1 MSTVAI
7 GDRVK
12 DSPLGAG
19 ILTGVTER
27 GMPQI
32 DHVAVAWIEAEDGG
46 IFDPFGVR
54 ERHILKRAAAPTQQQ
69 ERSDADQA

>member
-1 MSTVAI
+1 MSRVEI

-19 ILTGVTER
+19 ILTGITER

-32 DHVAVAWIEAEDGG
+32 DHIAVAWIEAEDGG

-54 ERHILKRAAAPTQQQ
+54 EQQISKRATAG
-69 ERSDADQA
+69 ADKGG

>member
-1 MSTVAI
+1 MTYINI
-7 GDRVK
+7 GERVK

-32 DHVAVAWIEAEDGG
+32 DHVAVAWIETEDGG

-54 ERHILKRAAAPTQQQ
+54 DDQLAKRAAKEQGG
-69 ERSDADQA
+69 E